1 MENILH
7 QAHPA
12 DAGPAGPAAAHPAP
26 AEVARPALAVP
37 AEEAHAGAGVHVSSE
52 EQNAEIAGLRQRIA
66 ELEGHPPAEDLPE
79 LTPYPRTRYL
89 IQDSL
94 DRTADHMLRN
104 RRLREIKPRPNF
116 LERILKIPLLAG
128 LVAPAGRTALPFGA
142 ATVTDFYGK
151 IKTAGDLT
159 RAGGAFAASTVS
171 PAATS
176 GVFAA
181 LGRGT
186 VDAGKWIMRKYNT
199 IHVLGDEM
207 RRRTEN
213 NFSKGKLEFNHL
225 FNDNGDIAQLVEL
238 RQEMAEGVDAD
249 RLGLHRDEMRRLIK
263 KAVEARMD
271 KLSLERI
278 LPHNSRLF
286 VDHDERLKFENIEI
300 AYEAA
305 GQLYRQGLDRQ
316 QKASLLWELRQS
328 LPTKDR
334 IRHTTLIMKR
344 MGVFALG
351 GAAVGAATSLV
362 KSLSE
367 TGLLADWGNRVGKGI
382 KKGAEY
388 LGKTAGNLYNGVTS
402 K

>member
-1 MENILH
+1 
-7 QAHPA
+7 
-12 DAGPAGPAAAHPAP
+12 
-26 AEVARPALAVP
+26 
-37 AEEAHAGAGVHVSSE
+37 
-52 EQNAEIAGLRQRIA
+52 
-66 ELEGHPPAEDLPE
+66 
-79 LTPYPRTRYL
+79 
-89 IQDSL
+89 
-94 DRTADHMLRN
+94 
-104 RRLREIKPRPNF
+104 
-116 LERILKIPLLAG
+116 
-128 LVAPAGRTALPFGA
+128 
-142 ATVTDFYGK
+142 
-151 IKTAGDLT
+151 
-159 RAGGAFAASTVS
+159 
-171 PAATS
+171 
-176 GVFAA
+176 
-181 LGRGT
+181 
-186 VDAGKWIMRKYNT
+186 
-199 IHVLGDEM
+199 
-207 RRRTEN
+207 
-213 NFSKGKLEFNHL
+213 
-225 FNDNGDIAQLVEL
+225 
-238 RQEMAEGVDAD
+238 
-249 RLGLHRDEMRRLIK
+249 
-263 KAVEARMD
+263 MD

-402 K
+402 TVGGWLDKINLQTTSGAFALSQAAATAKAADLGSAFFPTSKTIWDIGHIINPQTGQNFTLIFPKTIAVPPTP